1 MGSDSAPGLPDA
13 AWPAASV
20 ARVRLATLWFCWLGG
35 LAFIAQLLFDG
46 SPLGWVAAALAA
58 GTLTTWLVRPDHD
71 GWFGAAVEA
80 LCVGTACQ
88 VLDSVQ
94 PVIGFLFA
102 VTIRRSLIGGG
113 DEALPVKAVGAVSG
127 YLVGSGVAV
136 AGATGAWRHGLT
148 VEGVM
153 PALLPLIGLVVAS
166 AALHQTARA
175 ARLAQE
181 ALLRADE
188 SGRMVHAVL
197 RAGPVG
203 IAVLGGDGVATMSN
217 ERAERLFTPHGGR
230 VPCGHETDITTCAR
244 GCAEPTGRPIEVH
257 LGAQV
262 LALHTAAVPH
272 PDGDHLVVAAVDI
285 TDQRTLQDQLRLRS
299 ERDELTGLV
308 SRSHFLELLDR
319 ELDSPAPV
327 ALLVVDLDGFKE
339 VNDRDGH
346 AVGDAH
352 LRTAADRIRTAVAG
366 AGAVARLGGDEFAV
380 LVTRRDNDDA
390 VALAR
395 TLLDALADATTGDP
409 MRASIGIATSA
420 AGSRTGETL
429 LRDADIAMY
438 AAKRD
443 GGNRVRVFDRRL
455 GDQVRARQEAEDDL
469 RAALGTDQ
477 FVVHYQPI
485 VDLDDRRVTG
495 AEALV
500 RWQRPGHG
508 LTSPQEFIPLAEETG
523 MIVPLGRLVLSA
535 ACTRA
540 ARWQS
545 AGRPLGVTVNVSTRQ
560 LAHTGFTSDVRA
572 LLASTGLDPHLLTI
586 EVTESVWADEAAMRV
601 LTGIRETGVRVALD
615 DFGTGYSSLSYLQRY
630 PFDVIKIDKSFTW
643 SLDDPRT
650 GGVVRCIIDLAGA
663 FGATT
668 VAEGVETPQQADWLR
683 AAGCGFAQGFLYG
696 RPSAVE
702 DEWTTA
708 DTRP

>member
-1 MGSDSAPGLPDA
+1 M
-13 AWPAASV
+13 WPAASV

-35 LAFIAQLLFDG
+35 IAFIAQLLFAC
-46 SPLGWVAAALAA
+46 SPLGWAAAALAA
-58 GTLTTWLVRPDHD
+58 TTLTTWLARPDHD
-71 GWFGAAVEA
+71 GWTGAAVEA
-80 LCVGTACQ
+80 LCVATACQ

-94 PVIGFLFA
+94 PIIGFLFA
-102 VTIRRSLIGGG
+102 VTIRRSLVGGG
-113 DEALPVKAVGAVSG
+113 DEALPVKAVGAVAG

-136 AGATGAWRHGLT
+136 VGAAGAWRDGLT
-148 VEGVM
+148 VEGAM
-153 PALLPLIGLVVAS
+153 PALLPLIGLVVAVT
-166 AALHQTARA
+166 ALHQTARA

-203 IAVLGGDGVATMSN
+203 IAVLDGAGVAAMCN
-217 ERAERLFTPHGGR
+217 ERAERLLAPHGGR
-230 VPCGHETDITTCAR
+230 VPCEHEPDITTCAR
-244 GCAEPTGRPIEVH
+244 GCAEPTGRPVEVH

-262 LALHTAAVPH
+262 LALHTAAVPLS
-272 PDGDHLVVAAVDI
+272 DGDHLVVAAVDI

-299 ERDELTGLV
+299 ERDELTGLI

-319 ELDSPAPV
+319 ELTRSHPV

-339 VNDRDGH
+339 VNDRGGH

-366 AGAVARLGGDEFAV
+366 TGAVARLGGDEFAV
-380 LVTRRDNDDA
+380 LVAHHDNDDA
-390 VALAR
+390 VTLAR
-395 TLLDALADATTGDP
+395 TVLTALADATADDP

-420 AGSRTGETL
+420 PAPEAGETL

-455 GDQVRARQEAEDDL
+455 GDQVRARQQAEDDL

-485 VDLDDRRVTG
+485 VALDDQRVTG
-495 AEALV
+495 AEALA

-508 LTSPQEFIPLAEETG
+508 LTPPQEFIPLAEETG
-523 MIVPLGRLVLSA
+523 MIVPLGRHVLSS

-540 ARWQS
+540 AGWQS

-560 LAHTGFTSDVRA
+560 LADTGFAADVTA

-643 SLDDPRT
+643 SLEDPRT

-668 VAEGVETPQQADWLR
+668 VAEGVETVEQADWLR
-683 AAGCGFAQGFLYG
+683 AAGCGYAQGFLYG
-696 RPSAVE
+696 RPSAVQ
-702 DEWTTA
+702 DEWTATG
-708 DTRP
+708 TRP